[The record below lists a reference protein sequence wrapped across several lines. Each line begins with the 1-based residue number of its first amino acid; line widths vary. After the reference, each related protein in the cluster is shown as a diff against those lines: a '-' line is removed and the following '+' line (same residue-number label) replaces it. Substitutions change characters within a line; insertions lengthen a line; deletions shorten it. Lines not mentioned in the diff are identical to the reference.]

1 MHRCLCIEREPFQGY
16 STQLISVCWE
26 LCDYV
31 FSSSL
36 SLCLSLFCV
45 CVCFLRARS
54 GMSVENRLFK
64 VGLPCTLSRGRD
76 GPSKIFLPLANT
88 LVVTFFIFFLPYF
101 LSPFSLFIWSPV
113 CIPISTCSSDR
124 GSIGKQQGLE
134 KVHCHWRHHSTEAI
148 LWKHTDKHTDMYFIM
163 ENIIGFFSC
172 RRVNHKHQIKRVSR
186 RALSYFLIW

>member
-1 MHRCLCIEREPFQGY
+1 MWEWGPARVVNSRQTQIHVCIFVFWHYRNNSLTEMHRCLCIEREPFQGY

-88 LVVTFFIFFLPYF
+88 LVVTFFFYHISYLHFLCLSGHLFVF
-101 LSPFSLFIWSPV
+101 LFQPAL
-113 CIPISTCSSDR
+113 
-124 GSIGKQQGLE
+124 L
-134 KVHCHWRHHSTEAI
+134 TE
-148 LWKHTDKHTDMYFIM
+148 D
-163 ENIIGFFSC
+163 
-172 RRVNHKHQIKRVSR
+172 Q
-186 RALSYFLIW
+186 